1 MGSLGFTESSH
12 ARRLRYCECKSLTGR
27 YVCLQ
32 ANCPNKV
39 AWGVSQAADD
49 FVTSFGP
56 SDCPAASQLSWA
68 SFGHW
73 KPALTHAWGQD
84 GICCA
89 RTGEGTAAALSTS
102 QQWVSHPGNGWQETA
117 FLLGKKMT
125 SVPSG
130 CPLPC
135 HQLWVPNVFK
145 GSCCDTCPHPLPAP
159 CSGGCLCSLLPPC
172 SAPLCKPW
180 MLTPYPRVVL
190 LALTGVLYKRG
201 FCGGMLE
208 GGS

>member
-1 MGSLGFTESSH
+1 MFVSKLIAWS
-12 ARRLRYCECKSLTGR
+12 
-27 YVCLQ
+27 
-32 ANCPNKV
+32 KV

-73 KPALTHAWGQD
+73 KPALTRLGARWDLLCKNWG
-84 GICCA
+84 GNSCCSQHFPA
-89 RTGEGTAAALSTS
+89 MSKSSWKRVAGNCLSPGE
-102 QQWVSHPGNGWQETA
+102 
-117 FLLGKKMT
+117 KMT
-125 SVPSG
+125 SVLSG

-159 CSGGCLCSLLPPC
+159 HSGGCLCSLLPPC
-172 SAPLCKPW
+172 TAPLCKPW
-180 MLTPYPRVVL
+180 MFTPCPRVVL
-190 LALTGVLYKRG
+190 PALTRVLYKRG